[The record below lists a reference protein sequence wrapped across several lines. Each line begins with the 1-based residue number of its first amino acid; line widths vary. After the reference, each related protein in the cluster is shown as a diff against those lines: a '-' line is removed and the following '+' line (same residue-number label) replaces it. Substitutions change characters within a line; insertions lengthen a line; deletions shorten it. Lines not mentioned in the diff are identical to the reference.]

1 MSIKSGRLEGGVQVR
16 IFDPDTEVYGEVP
29 EYALAIEYEYDD
41 EDRFRG
47 GVTIGRFVGDK
58 PHGLNWQWNCGEIYH
73 GLLYGMAWAGKYIMD
88 CCWDV
93 YRGQYHIHLSR
104 PGD

>member
-1 MSIKSGRLEGGVQVR
+1 MGKKNGGVQVR
-16 IFDPDTEVYGEVP
+16 MFEPHTEVYGEVP
-29 EYALAIEYEYDD
+29 KYALAIEYEYND

-58 PHGLNWQWNCGEIYH
+58 PLNWQWNCGEIYH

-88 CCWDV
+88 FCQPV
-93 YRGQYHIHLSR
+93 G
-104 PGD
+104 